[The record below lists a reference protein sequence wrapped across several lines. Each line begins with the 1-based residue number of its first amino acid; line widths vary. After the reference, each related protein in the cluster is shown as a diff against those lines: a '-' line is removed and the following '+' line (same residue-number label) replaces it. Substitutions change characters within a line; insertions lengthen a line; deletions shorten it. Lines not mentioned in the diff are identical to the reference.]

1 MPIIPA
7 IGTKG
12 NPSAVPPAIRRKN
25 GAAFKSAD
33 TLAVFNGTT
42 RRTLLRFIDDSGG
55 SSWEKAPYCTPSG
68 SHHSALAVKVHS
80 IKGSPISAFDISP
93 P

>member
-12 NPSAVPPAIRRKN
+12 NPSAVPPAIRRKS

-42 RRTLLRFIDDSGG
+42 RRTLLHYGSGG

-80 IKGSPISAFDISP
+80 IKGSPISAFDISSA
-93 P
+93 